1 MNAPLRRVGVLMMVL
16 FGLLFA
22 NLNWVQAYK
31 ADEYRNSPQNAGRV
45 QIEEYQR
52 ERGRII
58 AAGEALAVSVET
70 GGRLAYL
77 RTYPEGDLWAH
88 VVGYKPV
95 NIGPA
100 GIEQF
105 EDEFLAGTGDRFFV
119 DRVRDMF
126 TGSNTAGGNVV
137 TTLSR
142 PGQQT
147 AYEELRGNATGSTR
161 GSVVAINP
169 RTGAVQVMVS
179 MPSFDPNPLASHDP
193 DEAQAAYDELNADP
207 ENPLLNRVTSERYPP
222 GSVFKVIDSAAA
234 LMNGLT
240 PDTRLTGGGE
250 YLPPTAGEPI
260 RNAPGVVC
268 PNQITLRQALVV
280 SCNTAFSH
288 LMAEEL
294 GGDVLAETAAAFGV
308 GDEELEVGHLGEG
321 GIPVAPSQV
330 GNLKRPDG
338 QDDPPTVAQS
348 AIGQANVALTPL
360 QAVLIPAA
368 VVNGGVQMRPY
379 LVQELQAPDLRPLYT
394 ASPEELRRAI
404 PSEVA
409 DVLQDMMV
417 GVVAEGTGRNAQ
429 IAGAVV
435 GGKTGTAETGDDPD
449 HGWFVGFAI
458 VDGTPITAV
467 AVMLENAGSGGSA
480 EAARIAGAVMR
491 AVIEDQGGG

>member
-1 MNAPLRRVGVLMMVL
+1 MNAPLRRVGVVLMVM

-31 ADEYRNSPQNAGRV
+31 ADEYRNSPYNAGRV

-70 GGRLAYL
+70 GGRLTYL
-77 RTYPEGDLWAH
+77 RTYPEDDLWAH

-95 NIGPA
+95 NIGPT
-100 GIEQF
+100 GIELF
-105 EDEFLAGTGDRFFV
+105 ENEFLAGTGDRFFV
-119 DRVRDMF
+119 DRVRDLF
-126 TGSNTAGGNVV
+126 TGGSTAGGNVV

-142 PGQQT
+142 PGQET
-147 AYEELRGNATGSTR
+147 AYAELRGNAVGASR

-179 MPSFDPNPLASHDP
+179 MPAFDPNPLASHDP
-193 DEAQAAYDELNADP
+193 AEAQAAYDELNADP
-207 ENPLLNRVTSERYPP
+207 QRPLLNRVTAERYPP

-240 PDTRLTGGGE
+240 PDSTLAGGAE
-250 YLPPTAGEPI
+250 YLPPTAGQPV

-268 PNQITLRQALVV
+268 PNEITLRQALVV

-308 GDEELEVGHLGEG
+308 GEELTVGQLDED

-330 GNLKRPDG
+330 GDLKRPDG

-368 VVNGGVQMRPY
+368 VVNDGVQMRPY

-394 ASPEELRRAI
+394 ASPQELRRAI
-404 PSEVA
+404 PGEVA
-409 DVLQDMMV
+409 AALQDMMV

-435 GGKTGTAETGDDPD
+435 GGKTGTAETGDQPE

-458 VDGTPITAV
+458 VDGTPVTAV
-467 AVMLENAGSGGSA
+467 AVMLENAGNGGSA
-480 EAARIAGAVMR
+480 EATRIAGAVMR